1 MEKTKKAKLQVSY
14 SRSNKQ
20 MMRSTMMDYP
30 LTVNHLLQ
38 RAGRYF
44 AEVEIVTRRPDGTL
58 HRTTYAGFHR
68 RAKALAEAL
77 TRLGLRRGDR
87 VATLMWNNWA
97 HLEAFYGIAAAGGV
111 THTLNLRLS
120 TDDIAYIANHAEDR
134 FLIVDD
140 VLLPIVEEVKSRVSF
155 ERVFV
160 FPFSGGEVAG
170 AYSSYEDLLA
180 GATGDFDY
188 PDLDEN
194 EPAGMCY
201 TSGTTGRPRGVVY
214 SHRSTVLH
222 AYNAA
227 LPAGMGASQRD
238 TVLPVVPM
246 YHANAWGMPYSAVLA
261 GARIV
266 FPGPK
271 LDALSLLEL
280 FEREQ
285 VTISAGVPTVWLAV
299 LDAIERDPGRWKLAP
314 GLQLIVG
321 GSAAPEAMIRGFDRF
336 GITVVHAWGMTETSP
351 LAAISRPKK
360 SMESLGEDRRY
371 TVRSRQ
377 GVPLPFVE
385 MRLVADRQQVP
396 SDGKSMGEIQVRGPY
411 VTASYYRTAPDPDK
425 FTDDGWL
432 RTGDVAAIDPD
443 GYVKITDRTKDLIK
457 SGGEWISSVD
467 LENAIMAH
475 PAVAEAAVIAVPDPK
490 WDERP
495 LAVIVFKEGASASVE
510 EMKEFLA
517 GKFAKW
523 WMPDQFAF
531 VKQIPKTST
540 GKFLKT
546 RLREQFTGS
555 PAPSGALRGGKV
567 SR

>member
-1 MEKTKKAKLQVSY
+1 
-14 SRSNKQ
+14 
-20 MMRSTMMDYP
+20 MRSTMMDFP
-30 LTVNHLLQ
+30 LTANQLLE

-44 AEVEIVTRRPDGTL
+44 AEVEIVTRRPDGSL
-58 HRTTYAGFHR
+58 HRSTYGEFYR
-68 RAKALAEAL
+68 RARALAEAL
-77 TRLGLRRGDR
+77 TRLGLRRSDR

-97 HLEAFYGIAAAGGV
+97 HLEAFYGIPAAGGV
-111 THTLNLRLS
+111 VHTLNLRLA
-120 TDDIAYIANHAEDR
+120 TDDVAYIANHAEDR

-140 VLLPIVEEVKSRVSF
+140 VLLPIVEEIKNKAGF
-155 ERVFV
+155 ERIFV
-160 FPFSGGEVAG
+160 FPFSGERVNG

-180 GATGDFDY
+180 AATGDFEY

-194 EPAGMCY
+194 EPLGMCY

-227 LPAGMGASQRD
+227 LPGGMGASQRD

-261 GARIV
+261 GAKLV

-271 LDALSLLEL
+271 LDAISVLDL

-299 LDAIERDPGRWKLAP
+299 LNAIEREPGRWKLAP

-351 LAAISRPKK
+351 LAALSRPKQA
-360 SMESLGEDRRY
+360 MESLGADDRY
-371 TVRSRQ
+371 LVRSRQ
-377 GVPLPFVE
+377 GVPLPFVD
-385 MRLVADRQQVP
+385 MRLVADGKEVP
-396 SDGKSMGEIQVRGPY
+396 LDGKSMGEIQVRGPY
-411 VTASYYRTAPDPDK
+411 VTASYYKTAPDPDK
-425 FTDDGWL
+425 FTADGWL

-443 GYVKITDRTKDLIK
+443 GYMKITDRTKDLIK

-495 LAVIVFKEGASASVE
+495 LAVIVLKEGASTSAD
-510 EMKEFLA
+510 EMKDFLE

-523 WMPDQFAF
+523 WMPDEFAF
-531 VKQIPKTST
+531 VKEIPKTST

-546 RLREQFTGS
+546 KLREQFTGARA
-555 PAPSGALRGGKV
+555 PAGASRGA
-567 SR
+567 R